1 MKRLKNWQELNKKEK
16 AIRVL
21 TIWMIVIVPLYAI
34 MQRLPQC
41 DSLLYSIF
49 NIIVRFFYAPWIFF
63 PFIIFYFHY
72 ITLPVYLQAFTQNC
86 LFSFENNET
95 TTPQLRRRQSL

>member
-34 MQRLPQC
+34 MQSLPQC

-63 PFIIFYFHY
+63 PFII
-72 ITLPVYLQAFTQNC
+72 I
-86 LFSFENNET
+86 
-95 TTPQLRRRQSL
+95 